1 MRNKNREIIE
11 DLITDYIKDLDLYDA
26 EFRNP
31 LLDKKRKIEM
41 LSNMEETAYE
51 LRLACAD
58 LRKEIK

>member
-1 MRNKNREIIE
+1 MSNKNREIMEDLISDYIE
-11 DLITDYIKDLDLYDA
+11 DLNLYDA

-58 LRKEIK
+58 LRKEIT

>member
-1 MRNKNREIIE
+1 MSNKNREIMEDLISDYIE
-11 DLITDYIKDLDLYDA
+11 DLNLYDA